1 MIFGII
7 FAVLA
12 NHEPEASLNMKEVGM
27 FRILKAVQHVRKVNA
42 LLRNRQF
49 KEGLEVMVRWR
60 IEEANAHTDITLT
73 DQDANVLTQAA
84 LESFN
89 ARYNQSRSI
98 EITEQLRSTI
108 LRDFDNLI
116 QKWTALWGMR
126 KVTLELMGVGDP
138 TMGEKLKDIE
148 RQLIDSGFSE
158 TFLRR

>member
-1 MIFGII
+1 
-7 FAVLA
+7 
-12 NHEPEASLNMKEVGM
+12 M
-27 FRILKAVQHVRKVNA
+27 FRLIRAILHLRKVNT

-49 KEGLEVMVRWR
+49 KEGMEAMVRWR
-60 IEEANAHTDITLT
+60 IDEANAHADITLT

-138 TMGEKLKDIE
+138 IMGEKLKDIE